1 MTAMDIVE
9 WSRLKKIP
17 DIRREIERYRN
28 KNMFRVYRQSRLLE
42 LTTTVDGEKT
52 LLTRMLQLALKLPAS
67 QQIKTAWWV
76 RDLGAN
82 EIRRVVQAALRKRR
96 VPKYRDPV
104 KTAVDLIYTRTRIYA
119 TDVTN
124 KQAVARATK
133 LRRSLFKASA
143 RRIRRSKDPLLQ
155 LARRLAD
162 EHRKMREGPLFDATK
177 VLAPILRPRLVKELI
192 RPRYFDA
199 NFTLRLSYGSVKDY
213 KESATGK
220 LWRYVSRLTWLV
232 RRGKGKYPFRV
243 PPRLKS
249 VYARKDFGRWK
260 DSVIR
265 DVPVNFTATLDTT
278 GGNSGS
284 PVLNGKGELV
294 GLLFDGTPE
303 SILSD
308 WQYLEREQR
317 SICVDIRFALFLAEK
332 VDRAVYVL
340 KELGL

>member
-1 MTAMDIVE
+1 
-9 WSRLKKIP
+9 
-17 DIRREIERYRN
+17 
-28 KNMFRVYRQSRLLE
+28 
-42 LTTTVDGEKT
+42 
-52 LLTRMLQLALKLPAS
+52 
-67 QQIKTAWWV
+67 
-76 RDLGAN
+76 
-82 EIRRVVQAALRKRR
+82 
-96 VPKYRDPV
+96 
-104 KTAVDLIYTRTRIYA
+104 
-119 TDVTN
+119 
-124 KQAVARATK
+124 
-133 LRRSLFKASA
+133 
-143 RRIRRSKDPLLQ
+143 
-155 LARRLAD
+155 
-162 EHRKMREGPLFDATK
+162 
-177 VLAPILRPRLVKELI
+177 
-192 RPRYFDA
+192 
-199 NFTLRLSYGSVKDY
+199 VKDY

-243 PPRLKS
+243 PSRLKS

-260 DSVIR
+260 DPVIR

-332 VDRAVYVL
+332 VDRATYVL